1 MRNGT
6 RKLRI
11 GAAFAACAAL
21 ACALIAA
28 NSLNGGAAQ
37 SSSAAGLLDALPTGA
52 SMLVYLDL
60 ATIRA
65 SSFYQHRP
73 DRGPIALPNQDY
85 ADFVR
90 ATGFDFEKDLDRAAI
105 ESWSAPSQT
114 QLIQN
119 VAIAEGRFDRA
130 KIRTYAE
137 SQGKI
142 DHQHG
147 HEVFLFPAGA
157 QGGWNSAFFLDEH
170 RLALVSGRSIDP
182 LFSSRSGDPATDAIR
197 ERASHLD
204 GAAAF
209 AITHVSP
216 IPPDAPGAAGLP
228 GGAATSQLMGLAR
241 SLRWITF
248 AARPEGDNLRL
259 SLEGE
264 CDNGED
270 ARQLQTT
277 LELLR
282 VLGRVGLESP
292 KTRDSMSPAALASLQ
307 SVLNSAQVAQTDQ
320 RVRVLV
326 ELTPDI
332 FKAGTVDE
340 GK

>member
-6 RKLRI
+6 RQLRI
-11 GAAFAACAAL
+11 GAVFAACAAL

-28 NSLNGGAAQ
+28 NSLSGDAAQ
-37 SSSAAGLLDALPTGA
+37 ASSAASLLDALPIGA
-52 SMLVYLDL
+52 STLVYLDL
-60 ATIRA
+60 AAIRA

-73 DRGPIALPNQDY
+73 DRGPISLPNQEY
-85 ADFVR
+85 ADFIR
-90 ATGFDFEKDLDRAAI
+90 STGFDFEKDLDRAAI

-119 VAIAEGRFDRA
+119 VATAEGRFDRA
-130 KIRTYAE
+130 KIRAFAE

-142 DHQHG
+142 DHQRG
-147 HEVFLFPAGA
+147 QEVFLFPAGA

-182 LFSSRSGDPATDAIR
+182 LFASHAGDPAADPIR
-197 ERASHLD
+197 QRASRLD

-216 IPPDAPGAAGLP
+216 IPPDASGAAGLP
-228 GGAATSQLMGLAR
+228 GGAATSQFMGLAR
-241 SLRWITF
+241 SVRWVTF
-248 AARPEGDNLRL
+248 AARAEGDNLRV

-270 ARQLQTT
+270 ARQLQAT

-282 VLGRVGLESP
+282 VLGRVGLETQ

-307 SVLNSAQVAQTDQ
+307 SVLNSAEVTQTDQ

-326 ELTPDI
+326 ELTPQI
-332 FKAGTVDE
+332 FNPGPTK
-340 GK
+340 